1 MTMPSTEEL
10 ESFKYRNLQHLA
22 KRLGLRAP
30 LWADKLFRALKAHPN
45 PETGQENKTQDENQ
59 SAFSLC

>member
-1 MTMPSTEEL
+1 MQTAMTMPSTEEL

-30 LWADKLFRALKAHPN
+30 LELGRDLNSAGQR
-45 PETGQENKTQDENQ
+45 TG
-59 SAFSLC
+59 FGLVL